1 MAFHLRFTPD
11 EKVSDENLAKFV
23 SKYEKYIVAR
33 EQHDKNGEA
42 VKPHYHMYIESDMD
56 IDTVR
61 YNFKKVLSIPTG
73 GQGRNNKYYSIK
85 QWNVGEIG
93 YIVKQGDIKF
103 QAGFK
108 MEDILQKK
116 IEVKLKEKNTDSE
129 APRAEKKKEEREDE
143 WTKLMNHCI
152 ELKDDKPTTV
162 LGYKQVICKYYLKRL
177 RPVPRTGDL
186 NRYSFSLY
194 AIFRSKYCEL
204 EDKLNVDV
212 NEYLDDIS
220 FKQA

>member
-11 EKVSDENLAKFV
+11 EKVSDENLAKFC

-33 EQHDKNGEA
+33 EQYDKNGEA
-42 VKPHYHMYIESDMD
+42 VKPHYHVYIECDLD
-56 IDTVR
+56 IDSLR
-61 YNFKKVLSIPTG
+61 YNFKKAMCIPTG

-85 QWNVGEIG
+85 QWNIGEIG

-116 IEVKLKEKNTDSE
+116 IEVKLKEKNSETE
-129 APRAEKKKEEREDE
+129 APRAEKKEREDE

-152 ELKDDKPTTV
+152 ELKDERPTTI

-177 RPVPRTGDL
+177 KPVPRTGDL
-186 NRYSFSLY
+186 NRYSFSLF
-194 AIFRSKYCEL
+194 AIFKTKYCEDS
-204 EDKLNVDV
+204 EKLNVVV
-212 NEYLDDIS
+212 NEYIDDIS
-220 FKQA
+220 PKQA